1 MDRKKPGPKPKPL
14 SQLGPTALWYRTKAT
29 PEQLAKKLKS
39 SHKAGSTKTAIEKR
53 SKDNKNRKALG
64 LKVGDQRD
72 AARKKGGGFIAQ
84 SNKKNR
90 AANGHGKRS
99 RYSA

>member
-1 MDRKKPGPKPKPL
+1 MARKKPGPKPKPL
-14 SQLGPTALWYRTKAT
+14 SELGKTALWYRTKAT
-29 PEQLAKKLKS
+29 PEQIKKHRDT
-39 SHKAGSTKTAIEKR
+39 SHKAGSTEKAIKKR
-53 SKDNKNRKALG
+53 SEDNKNRKALG

-90 AANGHGKRS
+90 AANGHGNRS
-99 RYSA
+99 RFSA